1 MAIRRQFLADLLA
14 GRHSFANLVQK
25 MMSVIGQESNRFDSH
40 WNKNMAGRETAISLL
55 GRLPLC
61 TVLIA

>member
-25 MMSVIGQESNRFDSH
+25 MMSVIGQESKGFDSH
-40 WNKNMAGRETAISLL
+40 WNKETAIL
-55 GRLPLC
+55 GRLTLC
-61 TVLIA
+61 TVLII